1 MPFSAS
7 VVFFGNSLK
16 GQQAFNHTEVLVKL
30 LSDNYAPLVG
40 DNYAPEKIRV
50 IIPVGGK
57 ATRLLPLTAETSKA
71 CLRLLNRPLVE
82 FSLLSLASQ
91 GIRNFIFGVKGYT
104 NYRDLYDYFES
115 GVGFSARYNIKP
127 RIHIKYQPNVPDLGS
142 ADSARINIDYYEL
155 NNPIFAVQG
164 DNIFD
169 IKVKSLI
176 DFHKEKCSCLTIVL
190 REVDNVEG
198 LGIADIDKN
207 GRIQRFVE
215 KPLPKDAPSNL
226 ANTGLYVLS
235 PDIRKIFKE
244 KGIQQIIKEKNRLD
258 FGYDF
263 IPYVIST
270 GRAVYGYTLKGS
282 WFDVGTPK
290 SYLEAMKN
298 LLGGGF
304 STLNDFGGRLNK
316 DTPIWVQGEST
327 DSEKRR
333 QEIIQKIKQKKIL
346 IEGSVLIG
354 RHCQIEDGARIV
366 NSCIDDFTRI
376 GKNAVVTNSAVM
388 DRVIIGE
395 NAEIY
400 DSIIGR
406 HVAVN
411 SSCHK
416 PTKITAISVIADDV
430 ILEEGCSLSAT
441 KIYPHQT
448 ISGEFQNQTII
459 AN

>member
-1 MPFSAS
+1 MS
-7 VVFFGNSLK
+7 
-16 GQQAFNHTEVLVKL
+16 NH
-30 LSDNYAPLVG
+30 YAPLVG

-82 FSLLSLASQ
+82 FSLLSLARQ

-115 GVGFSARYNIKP
+115 GYGFSALYNIKP
-127 RIHIKYQPNVPDLGS
+127 RIHIKYQPNVEDLGS
-142 ADSARINIDYYEL
+142 ADSARINMEYYEL
-155 NNPIFAVQG
+155 NNPVFAVQG

-169 IKVKSLI
+169 INVKSLI
-176 DFHKEKCSCLTIVL
+176 DFHKEKCAALTIVL
-190 REVDNVEG
+190 REVENVEG
-198 LGIADIDKN
+198 LGIADIDKD
-207 GRIQRFVE
+207 GKIKRFIE

-235 PDIRKIFKE
+235 PEVRKIFKE
-244 KGIQQIIKEKNRLD
+244 KGVQQIIKEKNRLD

-263 IPYVIST
+263 IPYVIES
-270 GRAVYGYTLKGS
+270 GRPVYGYTLKGS

-290 SYLEAMKN
+290 SYLDAMKN
-298 LLGGGF
+298 LLNGGF
-304 STLNDFGGRLNK
+304 STLNDFGGRLN
-316 DTPIWVQGEST
+316 DGEPIWVQGESN

-333 QEIIQKIKQKKIL
+333 LETIQKIKQKKITL
-346 IEGSVLIG
+346 EGAVLIG

-366 NSCIDDFTRI
+366 NSCIDNFTRI
-376 GKNAVVTNSAVM
+376 GRNAVVANSAIM
-388 DRVIIGE
+388 DRAIIGD
-395 NAEIY
+395 NAEVF

-406 HVAVN
+406 HVVVN

-416 PTKITAISVIADDV
+416 PTKITAVSVIADDV
-430 ILEEGCSLSAT
+430 TLEEGCSLTAT
-441 KIYPHQT
+441 KVYPHQH
-448 ISGEFQNQTII
+448 IQGEFQNQTII

>member
-1 MPFSAS
+1 
-7 VVFFGNSLK
+7 
-16 GQQAFNHTEVLVKL
+16 VKNL
-30 LSDNYAPLVG
+30 GDNYAPLVG

-91 GIRNFIFGVKGYT
+91 GIRNFVFGVKGYT
-104 NYRDLYDYFES
+104 NYRDLYDYFEA
-115 GVGFSARYNIKP
+115 GYGFSARYNIKP
-127 RIHIKYQPNVPDLGS
+127 RIHIKYQPNVTDLGS

-169 IKVKSLI
+169 IKVKNLI
-176 DFHKEKCSCLTIVL
+176 DFHKEKGACLTIVL

-207 GRIQRFVE
+207 GCIQRFVE
-215 KPLPKDAPSNL
+215 KPEPKDAPSNL

-235 PDIRKIFKE
+235 PEVRKIFRE
-244 KGIQQIIKEKNRLD
+244 KGVQQIIKEKNRLD

-263 IPYVIST
+263 IPYIIQS
-270 GRAVYGYTLKGS
+270 GRPVYGYTLKGS

-290 SYLEAMKN
+290 SYLEAMKK
-298 LLGGGF
+298 LLNGGF
-304 STLNDFGGRLNK
+304 STLNDFGGRLAGEGLV
-316 DTPIWVQGEST
+316 WVQGDSN

-333 QEIIQKIKQKKIL
+333 QEIIQKIKAKKIE
-346 IEGSVLIG
+346 IEGAVLIG

-366 NSCIDDFTRI
+366 NSCIDNFTHI
-376 GKNAVVTNSAVM
+376 GKNAVVANSAVM
-388 DRVIIGE
+388 DRAIIGD
-395 NAEIY
+395 NAEVY

-406 HVAVN
+406 HVVVN

-416 PTKITAISVIADDV
+416 PTKVTSISVVADDV
-430 ILEEGCSLSAT
+430 TLEEGCSLTAT
-441 KIYPHQT
+441 KVYPHQH
-448 ISGEFQNQTII
+448 IRGEFQNQTII

>member
-1 MPFSAS
+1 
-7 VVFFGNSLK
+7 
-16 GQQAFNHTEVLVKL
+16 VKHL
-30 LSDNYAPLVG
+30 GDNYAPLVG
-40 DNYAPEKIRV
+40 DNYSPEKLRA

-115 GVGFSARYNIKP
+115 GYGFSARYNIKP
-127 RIHIKYQPNVPDLGS
+127 RIHIKYQPNVDDLGS
-142 ADSARINIDYYEL
+142 ADSARINMEYYDI
-155 NNPIFAVQG
+155 NNPVFAVQG

-169 IKVKSLI
+169 IKVKSLM
-176 DFHKEKCSCLTIVL
+176 DFHKEKGAVLTIVL
-190 REVDNVEG
+190 REAENVEG

-207 GRIQRFVE
+207 SRICRFVE

-235 PDIRKIFKE
+235 PEVKKIFKE

-263 IPYVIST
+263 IPYVIQT
-270 GRAVYGYTLKGS
+270 GRPVYGYTLKGS

-290 SYLEAMKN
+290 NYLEAMKN
-298 LLGGGF
+298 LLHGGF
-304 STLNDFGGRLNK
+304 STLNDFGGRLGEGSLV
-316 DTPIWVQGEST
+316 WVQGDSN

-333 QEIIQKIKQKKIL
+333 QEIIQKIKQKKIQ
-346 IEGSVLIG
+346 IEGAVLIG
-354 RHCQIEDGARIV
+354 RHCQIEDGARLV
-366 NSCIDDFTRI
+366 DSCIDNFTRI
-376 GKNAVVTNSAVM
+376 GKNAVVMNSAVM
-388 DRVIIGE
+388 DRVIIGDE
-395 NAEIY
+395 AEVH

-406 HVAVN
+406 HVVVN
-411 SSCHK
+411 SSQCK
-416 PTKITAISVIADDV
+416 PTKISAVSVIADDV
-430 ILEEGCSLSAT
+430 TIEEGCTLTAS
-441 KIYPHQT
+441 KVYPHQRVR
-448 ISGEFQNQTII
+448 GEFQNQTLIS
-459 AN
+459 N